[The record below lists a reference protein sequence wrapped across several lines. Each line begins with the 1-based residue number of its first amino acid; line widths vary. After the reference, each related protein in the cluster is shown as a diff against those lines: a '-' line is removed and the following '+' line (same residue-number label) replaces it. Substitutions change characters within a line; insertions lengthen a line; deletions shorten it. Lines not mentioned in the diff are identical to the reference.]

1 MVFEKKNK
9 DENQMDAR
17 RLLGRGGRILG
28 LAALAHAQGRRQ
40 GAEPWHV
47 LPADTVAA
55 AEEVLLALEEELD
68 PALLEAVIRAAMSE
82 KPATAA
88 PSWAEPLWRDP
99 GALSRVGA
107 AVDSKRLA
115 PAFGP
120 RLPDPSDREKG
131 LAALA
136 VALCR
141 SVDGLRA
148 LAERLPEEDRD
159 LALRMT
165 YLAGVTVE
173 PGDPSRMR
181 AEMRRILKEEP
192 ERG

>member
-1 MVFEKKNK
+1 MGNGSLKT
-9 DENQMDAR
+9 DENQTDAR

-28 LAALAHAQGRRQ
+28 LAALAHAQGRRP
-40 GAEPWHV
+40 GSEPWHV
-47 LPADTVAA
+47 LSADTVAA
-55 AEEVLLALEEELD
+55 AEEVLIALEKEMD
-68 PALLEAVIRAAMSE
+68 PALLEAVVRAAMGE

-88 PSWAEPLWRDP
+88 PSWAEPFWRDP
-99 GALSRVGA
+99 QALSRIGA
-107 AVDSKRLA
+107 AVDSKCLA

-120 RLPDPSDREKG
+120 RLPEPSDREKG

-148 LAERLPEEDRD
+148 LAEHLSEEERE
-159 LALRMT
+159 LVLRMT

-173 PGDPSRMR
+173 PGEPSRMR
-181 AEMRRILKEEP
+181 ADMRRILKEEP